1 MKDKLKSILT
11 KIKNNKKK
19 VIGITFGVFAVF
31 IFTFAVYNLNNPTYF
46 NRLFANV
53 LNNDY
58 SVSKSK
64 ESNKGKI
71 EITNNKFMLNIK
83 KKDIIENTTE
93 FQSSKTIRLNV
104 KILVVFLVSF
114 NVIFVSV
121 LYLIKKDKNEKN

>member
-1 MKDKLKSILT
+1 MKDKLKSILA

-19 VIGITFGVFAVF
+19 VIGITASVFAAF

>member
-1 MKDKLKSILT
+1 MKDKLKSILN

-19 VIGITFGVFAVF
+19 VIGITAIVFALF
-31 IFTFAVYNLNNPTYF
+31 IFTFATYNLNNPTYF

-121 LYLIKKDKNEKN
+121 LYLIKKDRNEKN